1 MHDDLCPRDKQQQ
14 QRKHEEETDIWNGK
28 YKMFQMIALNIE
40 ENKVDHNDNF
50 TQMKMSSVFLFQN
63 KITC

>member
-14 QRKHEEETDIWNGK
+14 QWKHKEEIGIWNGK

-50 TQMKMSSVFLFQN
+50 TDENVQCIPFSK
-63 KITC
+63 